1 MKAIILS
8 GGKGTRLR
16 PLTHTIAKQLIPV
29 ANKPIIYFVVEQVL
43 EAGITDIGIIISPET
58 GDKVKEVVGN
68 GERWGCNITYILQQK
83 PLGLAHA
90 VKTAA
95 GFLGRE
101 PFLMF
106 LGDNLIQGG
115 VKHLVAGF
123 ENSEVEAIIQLKEV
137 KNPEQFGVAEL
148 DQDER
153 VVRLI
158 EKPKNPPSNLAL
170 VGVYLFK
177 PQILSAIEKIK
188 PSWRGE
194 LEITDAI
201 QQLID
206 DGYRV
211 KACRL
216 QGWWL
221 DTGKKNDILE
231 ANRVILDEFARY
243 QNKGFIDQDSVVTG
257 RVEIGPGT
265 RIINSRVRGPVCIG
279 NNVVIKNSFIG
290 PYTTVGENS
299 VLEHVGVEHS
309 VIMENCRLYNVD
321 SIEDSLIGY
330 NTLVKK
336 GELRKDAIRLFVGD
350 DSQVIV

>member
-1 MKAIILS
+1 
-8 GGKGTRLR
+8 
-16 PLTHTIAKQLIPV
+16 
-29 ANKPIIYFVVEQVL
+29 
-43 EAGITDIGIIISPET
+43 
-58 GDKVKEVVGN
+58 
-68 GERWGCNITYILQQK
+68 
-83 PLGLAHA
+83 
-90 VKTAA
+90 
-95 GFLGRE
+95 LGRE

-123 ENSEVEAIIQLKEV
+123 EDTEVEAIIQLKEV
-137 KNPEQFGVAEL
+137 KTPEQFGVAEL
-148 DQDER
+148 GQDEQ
-153 VVRLI
+153 VIRLV

-177 PQILSAIEKIK
+177 PHIFAAIEKIK

-201 QQLID
+201 QWLVNE
-206 DGYRV
+206 GCRV

-221 DTGKKNDILE
+221 DTGKKDDILE

-243 QNKGFIDQDSVVTG
+243 QNEGFADQDSVLAG
-257 RVEIGPGT
+257 RVEIGAGT
-265 RIINSRVRGPVCIG
+265 RVINSRLRGPISIG
-279 NNVVIKNSFIG
+279 KNVLIKDSLIG

-309 VIMENCRLYNVD
+309 VVMENCQLCNVD
-321 SIEDSLIGY
+321 RIEDSLIGY

-336 GELRKDAIRLFVGD
+336 DGRKDSVRLFVGD

>member
-29 ANKPIIYFVVEQVL
+29 ANKPVLYFAIEQIR

-58 GDKVKEVVGN
+58 GAGVREAVGD
-68 GERWGCNITYILQQK
+68 GRRWGCRITYILQEK

-115 VKHLVAGF
+115 VKHLAAGF
-123 ENSEVEAIIQLKEV
+123 EDDEAEAIIQLKEV
-137 KNPEQFGVAEL
+137 NNPEQFGVAEL
-148 DQDER
+148 GPGEQ
-153 VVRLI
+153 VLRLT
-158 EKPKNPPSNLAL
+158 EKPKHPPSNLAL

-177 PQILSAIEKIK
+177 PQIFAAIEKIK

-201 QQLID
+201 QRLID
-206 DGYRV
+206 DGCRV

-221 DTGKKNDILE
+221 DTGKKDDILE

-243 QNKGFIDQDSVVTG
+243 QNEGSLDRDSIVAG
-257 RVEIGPGT
+257 RVEIGAGA
-265 RIINSRVRGPVCIG
+265 RIINSRLRGPVCIG
-279 NNVVIKNSFIG
+279 KNVIIKDSFIG

-299 VLEHVGVEHS
+299 VLEQVGIEHS
-309 VIMENCRLYNVD
+309 VVMDNCRLCQVER
-321 SIEDSLIGY
+321 IEDSLIGY
-330 NTLVKK
+330 NTLVEK
-336 GELRKDAIRLFVGD
+336 GGLRKDTVRLFVGD
-350 DSQVIV
+350 DSQIIV